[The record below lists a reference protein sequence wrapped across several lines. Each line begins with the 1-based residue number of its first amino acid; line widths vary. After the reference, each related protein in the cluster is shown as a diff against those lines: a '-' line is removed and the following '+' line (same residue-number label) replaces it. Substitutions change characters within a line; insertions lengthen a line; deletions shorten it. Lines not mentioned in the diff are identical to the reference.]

1 MKKFKLTFQ
10 KGILFCLVL
19 LMIFSVTSCKK
30 HEDTPKDDV
39 KITLESD
46 KYTLQKTDVAKLTV
60 TVTGSTSNTHL
71 KNYRWTWGSNT
82 DTPHSITTGYRFT
95 VPNHQ

>member
-46 KYTLQKTDVAKLTV
+46 KYTLQKTDVAKLIV
-60 TVTGSTSNTHL
+60 TVTGSTLLLSYFPFSVSGQLRSAHNLTL
-71 KNYRWTWGSNT
+71 
-82 DTPHSITTGYRFT
+82 
-95 VPNHQ
+95 